1 MRKAILTVG
10 AACLLASIGASTAFA
25 ESSTY
30 QHFEARVIGKA
41 GTVKKPSSI
50 GTYLRPFHD
59 IGILGGKTNLGGAN
73 TGALLEA
80 PFATVQAHI
89 YMPKEI
95 TLATTGFP
103 QCKDTVALKTP
114 DKCPKGSEIGK
125 GVAAGF
131 GRNPK
136 TSLVGTYAL
145 QTALTVRVFILTDK
159 NTIALR
165 TYSGATKEGLIKGVI
180 KKASGAQAAEYKT
193 DIEFSIPSG
202 LIEPLKGVI
211 SQLSSFD
218 STIKA
223 VKNKKGKALQT
234 LSGCPANGKLK
245 FGYNGIYNIRLDTES
260 SPKYTA
266 PALDGGIGK
275 QYSISEVGPIVTS
288 EATCLK

>member
-10 AACLLASIGASTAFA
+10 AACLLASVMASSAFA
-25 ESSTY
+25 GPSTY
-30 QHFEARVIGKA
+30 QHFTARVIGKA
-41 GTVKKPSSI
+41 GTVKKPASI
-50 GTYLRPFHD
+50 GTYLSPFHD
-59 IGILGGKTNLGGAN
+59 FGIAGGKTNAGGLN
-73 TGALLEA
+73 TGAIVEE
-80 PFATVQAHI
+80 PFATVKAHI

-131 GRNPK
+131 GRNSK

-145 QTALTVRVFILTDK
+145 TTALTVRVFIITDK

-180 KKASGAQAAEYKT
+180 KKATGAQAADYKT

-202 LIEPLKGVI
+202 LIEPLGGVI

-223 VKNKKGKALQT
+223 AKNKKGKALQT

-245 FGYNGIYNIRLDTES
+245 FGYNGIYNIRLDKTTQ
-260 SPKYTA
+260 PLYTA
-266 PALDGGIGK
+266 PALDGGVGK
-275 QYSISEVGPIVTS
+275 KFSMNEVGPIVTS
-288 EATCLK
+288 EATCTK